1 VAVQFRAERAVS
13 PVDGSV
19 SFVVVDECYEIH
31 PEASA
36 YLAWLRYLDR
46 SSNTERVYAGRI
58 ALFLSYCSDMRLD
71 WRAMSVGDLSRF
83 LRSLVQNPIHRRG
96 HGSDSVKLRSSK
108 TANAILTAVCE
119 FLRFGA
125 TRGWVKVEL
134 ADSLRYRKFLHYTPP
149 GFDSGEEQQFRSIRA
164 RSLKL
169 AELDDAPEWLTA
181 DQISSVLET
190 VSRLRDR
197 LLVAVLAE
205 TGVRIGEALGLRRED
220 MHLLSSSS
228 TLGCQVAGPHVHV
241 RRRVNANGA
250 LAKCRFART
259 IPVTEG
265 LVDFYAEYQGER
277 TSVDRD
283 GDCDFAFVNLYRPPV
298 GAPLRYYNVKKMF
311 DRASADLGFVVRP
324 HMFRHSAATRWL
336 SAGVPRDVV
345 QALLGHVSPASMEVY
360 FHPTDAQKRAAVEH
374 AALVVGELD

>member
-1 VAVQFRAERAVS
+1 M
-13 PVDGSV
+13 
-19 SFVVVDECYEIH
+19 SFD
-31 PEASA
+31 
-36 YLAWLRYLDR
+36 
-46 SSNTERVYAGRI
+46 
-58 ALFLSYCSDMRLD
+58 
-71 WRAMSVGDLSRF
+71 DLSRF
-83 LRSLVQNPIHRRG
+83 LRSLVQNPICRRDHREET
-96 HGSDSVKLRSSK
+96 VKFRSNK

-134 ADSLRYRKFLHYTPP
+134 ADSLSHRKFLHHTPP

-169 AELDDAPEWLTA
+169 AAPDDAPEWLTA
-181 DQISSVLET
+181 DQIGSVLET

-197 LLVAVLAE
+197 LLVAMLAE

-228 TLGCQVAGPHVHV
+228 TLGCQTVGPHVHV

-259 IPVTEG
+259 IPVTAE
-265 LVDFYAEYQGER
+265 LVELYAEYQGER
-277 TSVDRD
+277 TSVDRV
-283 GDCDFAFVNLYRPPV
+283 GDCDFAFVNLYRPPI
-298 GAPLRYYNVKKMF
+298 GGPLRYYNVKKMF
-311 DRASADLGFVVRP
+311 DRVSEDLGFVVRP

-374 AALVVGELD
+374 AAVVVGELD